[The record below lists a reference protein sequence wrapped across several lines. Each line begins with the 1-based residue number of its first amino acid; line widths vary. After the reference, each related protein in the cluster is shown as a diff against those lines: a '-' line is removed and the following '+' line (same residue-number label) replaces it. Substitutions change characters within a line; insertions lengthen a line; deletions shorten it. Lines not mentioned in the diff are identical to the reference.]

1 VNDVGASPPAKDPPS
16 GPADGNAQ
24 EPEGVAKLK
33 TIGGLVAVLAGAV
46 IVGAIA
52 IVAISVDSGDAA
64 TIASSAAGVIATI
77 VGAFFGLKIG
87 SDQTKTASENQKV
100 EAAKAQVFA
109 AHLPPDEAKDILG
122 LANEA
127 AKKVL
132 GK

>member
-1 VNDVGASPPAKDPPS
+1 VNDVGASPPAKDPPN

-24 EPEGVAKLK
+24 EPEGLAKIR
-33 TIGGLVAVLAGAV
+33 TIGGLVAVLAGAL

-52 IVAISVDSGDAA
+52 IVAIAVDPGDAA
-64 TIASSAAGVIATI
+64 TIASAAGGVIATI

>member
-1 VNDVGASPPAKDPPS
+1 VNDVGAGPPGRDASS
-16 GPADGNAQ
+16 GSADDNSR
-24 EPEGVAKLK
+24 ESDGVAKIR
-33 TIGGLVAVLAGAV
+33 TIGGLVAVLVGAL

-52 IVAISVDSGDAA
+52 IVAICVDSEDAA
-64 TIASSAAGVIATI
+64 TIASAAGGVIATI

-87 SDQTKTASENQKV
+87 SDQTKTVSENQKV

-122 LANEA
+122 LADEA
-127 AKKVL
+127 ARKVL

>member
-1 VNDVGASPPAKDPPS
+1 MTSEPVPPPRIPPADQLTGIPRNRKASPRSGRSAASSRIAVDP
-16 GPADGNAQ
+16 
-24 EPEGVAKLK
+24 
-33 TIGGLVAVLAGAV
+33 
-46 IVGAIA
+46 
-52 IVAISVDSGDAA
+52 GDAA
-64 TIASSAAGVIATI
+64 TIASAAAGVIATI
-77 VGAFFGLKIG
+77 VGAYFGLKIG

>member
-1 VNDVGASPPAKDPPS
+1 VNDVGASPPAKDLPG
-16 GPADGNAQ
+16 GPADGNSQ
-24 EPEGVAKLK
+24 EPEGLAKIR
-33 TIGGLVAVLAGAV
+33 TIGGLVAVLAGAL

-52 IVAISVDSGDAA
+52 IVAIAVDSGDAA
-64 TIASSAAGVIATI
+64 TIASAAGGVIATI

-127 AKKVL
+127 ARKVL

>member
-1 VNDVGASPPAKDPPS
+1 MNDVGASPPAKDPPS

>member
-1 VNDVGASPPAKDPPS
+1 MNDVGASPPAKDPPG

-33 TIGGLVAVLAGAV
+33 TIGGLVAVLAGAL

-109 AHLPPDEAKDILG
+109 AHLQPDEAENILG

-127 AKKVL
+127 ARKVL